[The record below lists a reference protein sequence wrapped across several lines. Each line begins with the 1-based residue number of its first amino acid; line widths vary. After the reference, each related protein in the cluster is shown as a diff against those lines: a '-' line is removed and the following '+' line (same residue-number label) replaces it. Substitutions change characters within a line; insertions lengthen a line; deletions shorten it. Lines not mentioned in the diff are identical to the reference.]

1 LISSNPTN
9 KTTTLAKWNAFKAV
23 IQQISSD
30 FESLSGEEKVN
41 LLEKD
46 IKDTPYLKLL
56 NYDGTDTATKKIIDN
71 LRDKIYGDGKHTL
84 KSFIANTLLNFVL
97 KQKNGFIDA
106 KLSWDSHG
114 NLELTD
120 DINNNIDKVIESLD
134 DKFKEGIFTQIK
146 KPKDSEEAIELD
158 DYVFI
163 KADADN
169 YENQYGKF
177 RINGKI
183 DSTMLVMDV
192 SPVMDTI
199 LDTINNPTK
208 KGMQ

>member
-1 LISSNPTN
+1 LINSNPTN
-9 KTTTLAKWNAFKAV
+9 KTYTLVKWDIFKSV

-30 FESLSGEEKVN
+30 FESLSGEEKVR

-46 IKDTPYLKLL
+46 IKDTPYLKLIK
-56 NYDGTDTATKKIIDN
+56 YDGTDTATKKIIDN
-71 LRDKIYGDGKHTL
+71 LRDNVYGDGEHTL

-114 NLELTD
+114 NLEVTD
-120 DINNNIDKVIESLD
+120 DINNNINKVIESLD

-146 KPKDSEEAIELD
+146 KPKNSEESIELG

-163 KADADN
+163 KADSDN
-169 YENQYGKF
+169 YEN
-177 RINGKI
+177 
-183 DSTMLVMDV
+183 
-192 SPVMDTI
+192 
-199 LDTINNPTK
+199 
-208 KGMQ
+208 

>member
-1 LISSNPTN
+1 
-9 KTTTLAKWNAFKAV
+9 
-23 IQQISSD
+23 
-30 FESLSGEEKVN
+30 
-41 LLEKD
+41 
-46 IKDTPYLKLL
+46 
-56 NYDGTDTATKKIIDN
+56 
-71 LRDKIYGDGKHTL
+71 
-84 KSFIANTLLNFVL
+84 LLNFVL